1 MRKRYDAKFK
11 VRVVLE
17 ALREQNTAAQ
27 IEAKYEI
34 HLKAD
39 HPEEEGQRDRSPE
52 ETRIETLP
60 TDRPGLLRTIAG
72 RWNRKTEN
80 FPCADSQSFWD

>member
-11 VRVVLE
+11 TRVVLE
-17 ALREQNTAAQ
+17 AQREQNTAAE

-39 HPEEEGQRDRSPE
+39 HPVEEELSREPSG
-52 ETRIETLP
+52 
-60 TDRPGLLRTIAG
+60 GLL
-72 RWNRKTEN
+72 
-80 FPCADSQSFWD
+80 